1 VVTLDRRKLTALL
14 LAQAAAFVVVL
25 VIGALAGHK
34 SPPHPVIPVV
44 SHTSAPRITST
55 HSTRLTVKV
64 SLLGGTGVTTPSVPV
79 EILKDHTIS
88 PVMAAQLTQGAP
100 ADLVVPAGD
109 YQVCVMPP
117 TGWVPTGHNTGALPG
132 WDCTKVD
139 ARSLAQTVTF
149 HLTFQPTNTGTVPL

>member
-1 VVTLDRRKLTALL
+1 VVTLDRRKLTVPL

-34 SPPHPVIPVV
+34 SPSHPVIPVA
-44 SHTSAPRITST
+44 HTSSPGIPSA

-64 SLLGGTGVTTPSVPV
+64 SLLGGTGAPTPSVPV
-79 EILKDHTIS
+79 EILKDHAIS

-100 ADLVVPAGD
+100 ADLVVQAGD

-117 TGWVPTGHNTGALPG
+117 AGWLFTGRNTGAQPG

-149 HLTFQPTNTGTVPL
+149 HLTSQSPNAGTVPV